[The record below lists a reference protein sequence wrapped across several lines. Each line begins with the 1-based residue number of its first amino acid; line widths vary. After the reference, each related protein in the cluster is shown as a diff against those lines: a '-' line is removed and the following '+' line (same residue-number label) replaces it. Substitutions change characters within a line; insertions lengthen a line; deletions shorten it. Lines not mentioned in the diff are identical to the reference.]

1 MQLAYIVTCNEQSYA
16 IRSSAITLCWYLGF
30 LSKLRKQSQNNMLIT
45 QNVFLSQAEMHQ
57 NHYIVFVNLSAGV
70 KTMFKWNGF
79 HGLLG
84 IPTSFSPKENLAIS
98 FPEIT
103 EGCIQPTIQTVHLT
117 LHSIIYFPSPLNF
130 FQAPD
135 NRIQALHCV
144 PCRDRSC
151 QRKKKNPKLSE
162 QLQSSKL
169 SYFE

>member
-1 MQLAYIVTCNEQSYA
+1 MEN
-16 IRSSAITLCWYLGF
+16 R
-30 LSKLRKQSQNNMLIT
+30 
-45 QNVFLSQAEMHQ
+45 
-57 NHYIVFVNLSAGV
+57 
-70 KTMFKWNGF
+70 F

-117 LHSIIYFPSPLNF
+117 LHTIIYFPSPLNF

-135 NRIQALHCV
+135 NRIQALHCD

-151 QRKKKNPKLSE
+151 RRKKKNKTQNWASSYNPVSYHILNSAVIFPPPPPKAWGCVTEKQCHVKGCIALYCLST
-162 QLQSSKL
+162 SSVHVMGYSLKEYTSNVNKEKL
-169 SYFE
+169 TFSI